1 MTYLLDS
8 NIIIYHLNGDDNAT
22 TFISVNRKH
31 CAISRIT
38 YIEVLSFDF
47 TSDEEKSVK
56 DLLDSFVTIDTNREI
71 AIQSIKNRKS
81 KKIKVPDNIIAST
94 AQVYDLSL
102 VTKNINDFNSLD
114 VNVLD
119 IMKGEKD

>member
-1 MTYLLDS
+1 M
-8 NIIIYHLNGDDNAT
+8 
-22 TFISVNRKH
+22 
-31 CAISRIT
+31 
-38 YIEVLSFDF
+38 
-47 TSDEEKSVK
+47 
-56 DLLDSFVTIDTNREI
+56 LDSFVTIDTNREI

-94 AQVYDLSL
+94 AQVYDLKL

-114 VNVLD
+114 VKVLD